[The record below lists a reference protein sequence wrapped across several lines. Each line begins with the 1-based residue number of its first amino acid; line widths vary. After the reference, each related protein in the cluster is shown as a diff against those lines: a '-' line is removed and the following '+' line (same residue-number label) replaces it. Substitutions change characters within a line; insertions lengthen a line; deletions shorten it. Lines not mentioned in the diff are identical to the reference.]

1 MLLLNSLCWS
11 TRYSFYF
18 PDWMLTDLLIYF
30 FIYTLYYSD
39 YLINHN
45 GIHNPRPQQ
54 LLITSLGSDISFR
67 LWLFAFLSE
76 VSIPENQ
83 NRLKYDLWGLLS
95 VPKRC
100 CKFSMSVTLRQVNY
114 NFFQLHNFQWFL
126 LKSPGIII

>member
-11 TRYSFYF
+11 TKYSFYF

-54 LLITSLGSDISFR
+54 LLITSLGSDISFW

-83 NRLKYDLWGLLS
+83 NRLKYDLWGLFS

-100 CKFSMSVTLRQVNY
+100 CKFSMSITLRQVNY
-114 NFFQLHNFQWFL
+114 NFVQLHNFQWFL